1 MTEEE
6 YLAFEEKS
14 DIRHE
19 YVDGHIFAMTGA
31 SDAHNVICLNL
42 GAFIHGHLRGGPCLA
57 YMNDMKVRIESGKR
71 YYYPDIMVSCEAFAP
86 KGVHKSK
93 PVLIVEIL
101 SQSTK
106 QTDLRE
112 KLVAYQNIP
121 SLMEY
126 VVVYQDRQ
134 QLQAYRRIDNNNW
147 ELEVLIRGD
156 TLTLSSLQKPLVVPL
171 DIIYERYDPPSR
183 VKEDE
188 AEYDFDPLDPLDSLV

>member
-1 MTEEE
+1 
-6 YLAFEEKS
+6 
-14 DIRHE
+14 
-19 YVDGHIFAMTGA
+19 
-31 SDAHNVICLNL
+31 
-42 GAFIHGHLRGGPCLA
+42 
-57 YMNDMKVRIESGKR
+57 
-71 YYYPDIMVSCEAFAP
+71 
-86 KGVHKSK
+86 
-93 PVLIVEIL
+93 
-101 SQSTK
+101 
-106 QTDLRE
+106 
-112 KLVAYQNIP
+112 
-121 SLMEY
+121 MEY